1 MGEVHLNGLRTW
13 LFRLVFYA
21 GSVPII
27 LAVPIAAIFGQ
38 KAMVAHAHRWTR
50 YHRWSAVTVLGV
62 RSRLEGVLPDGPVL
76 FAAKH
81 EAMYETLEL
90 EHLLNGPAMV
100 LKRELIRIPLWGW
113 AAQVYGGIAVDREAS
128 AGALRA
134 MMTAAGQARAEGR
147 SVIVYPEG
155 TRVPHGESPPLRSG
169 FAGLYRA
176 LGYPVIPIAV
186 DSGRLGLRR
195 GPVRP
200 GTVTI
205 RLGEPIP
212 PGLPRREAE
221 ARVHAA
227 INVLN
232 GKGAEP

>member
-1 MGEVHLNGLRTW
+1 MNALRTW
-13 LFRLVFYA
+13 LFRIVFYA

-27 LAVPIAAIFGQ
+27 LCVPLAALFGQ
-38 KAMVAHAHRWTR
+38 RAMIPYAHGWTR
-50 YHRWSAVTVLGV
+50 YHRWAAATLLGV
-62 RSRLEGVLPDGPVL
+62 RTRLEGRLPDGPVL
-76 FAAKH
+76 YAAKH

-90 EHLLNGPAMV
+90 AWLLHGPAVV
-100 LKRELIRIPLWGW
+100 LKRELTRIPLWGF
-113 AAQVYGGIAVDREAS
+113 ATRVYGAIAVDRDAS
-128 AGALRA
+128 ARALRA
-134 MMTAAGQARAEGR
+134 LVNDAGVARAQGR

-155 TRVPHGESPPLRSG
+155 TRVPHGEAPPLRSG
-169 FAGLYRA
+169 FAGLYKT
-176 LGYPVIPIAV
+176 LGYPVVPIAV
-186 DSGRLGLRR
+186 DSGRLGLR
-195 GPVRP
+195 GGVVTP

-232 GKGAEP
+232 NQNG